1 MKHTTKRSKVEEI
14 VIDFEDGCVVKLT
27 KYNFKHIEWEKSSCH
42 WERDKLTVELNN
54 GVSFILHVDNTADSN
69 LLNDLNELINK
80 R

>member
-27 KYNFKHIEWEKSSCH
+27 KYNFKHIEWENSSYH

-54 GVSFILHVDNTADSN
+54 GVSFILHVDNNADSN